1 MVQRFCIQQIN
12 IAALNIAA
20 IGNITI
26 TEEEVKSKFILAYN
40 EFIGNRSQLVEDC
53 KEMIQILD
61 NTSELEDKLAS
72 LNQKAEDI
80 IILVKNLI
88 EQNSTEA
95 LDQDEFQKKYD
106 SYDLE
111 HKKVINEIEQVG
123 LEIEKKN
130 AQAKYLQA
138 FIDDLENRPNILEA
152 YDEDI
157 WSYLIDKAVVN
168 RDGSITFNFRNGKEI
183 KIN

>member
-1 MVQRFCIQQIN
+1 M
-12 IAALNIAA
+12 
-20 IGNITI
+20 
-26 TEEEVKSKFILAYN
+26 
-40 EFIGNRSQLVEDC
+40 
-53 KEMIQILD
+53 
-61 NTSELEDKLAS
+61 
-72 LNQKAEDI
+72 
-80 IILVKNLI
+80 
-88 EQNSTEA
+88 
-95 LDQDEFQKKYD
+95 DQDEFQKKYD

-111 HKKVINEIEQVG
+111 HKKVINDIEQVG

-130 AQAKYLQA
+130 VKAKYLQA
-138 FIDDLENRPNILEA
+138 FIDDLESRPNVLEA

>member
-1 MVQRFCIQQIN
+1 MKHKLKIN
-12 IAALNIAA
+12 VANDSPKEGIVACKKKKVL
-20 IGNITI
+20 
-26 TEEEVKSKFILAYN
+26 F
-40 EFIGNRSQLVEDC
+40 EDC

-61 NTSELEDKLAS
+61 NTLDLEAKLEL
-72 LNQKAEDI
+72 LNQKADDI

-88 EQNSTEA
+88 DQNSTEA

-106 SYDLE
+106 SYDVE
-111 HKKVINEIEQVG
+111 HKKVINEIEKVV
-123 LEIEKKN
+123 LEIEKKK

-138 FIDDLENRPNILEA
+138 FIDDLKNRPNVLEA

-168 RDGSITFNFRNGKEI
+168 RDSSITFKFRNGKEI
-183 KIN
+183 KID